1 MGVKP
6 CLLNSAGR
14 KCFMVQGIS
23 STIFRK
29 AATDKAEEGFCA
41 RGVFN
46 ILTALGIPC
55 TSGDA
60 HTWKTTL
67 PQNGWKL
74 VHGRPED
81 APVGA
86 VLVFDRN
93 KNYMNLPEKDRS
105 GRRFG
110 HVEVVAERD
119 GQRMYVSD
127 EPRENWGGSV
137 RGNFVGYYVH
147 PDLGNMTNGDKP
159 ERKIIEAVAS
169 NAHSNAPE
177 GARRSP
183 RKPETLS
190 AAFNFD
196 AGALE
201 NMNFGQILMLIFEK
215 LLGIDMTKLIRN
227 KPGELDGPVV
237 DISKGA
243 DRAVPATEQ
252 APGTELP
259 ATLKT

>member
-1 MGVKP
+1 
-6 CLLNSAGR
+6 
-14 KCFMVQGIS
+14 MVQGIS
-23 STIFRK
+23 DKIFRK
-29 AATDKAEEGFCA
+29 AATDNAEGGYCA

-46 ILTALGIPC
+46 ILTTLGLPC

-60 HTWKTTL
+60 HTWKASL
-67 PQNGWKL
+67 PKNGWQL

-93 KNYMNLPEKDRS
+93 KGYRNLPEDDRS

-110 HVEVVAERD
+110 HVEVVAESN

-127 EPRENWGGSV
+127 APRKNWGGSV
-137 RGNFVGYYVH
+137 PGNYVGYYVH
-147 PDLGNMTNGDKP
+147 PDLGSVTNNNKP
-159 ERKIIEAVAS
+159 GRGVIEAVANS
-169 NAHSNAPE
+169 AHSKRASSRDDGRA
-177 GARRSP
+177 GARP
-183 RKPETLS
+183 DALS

-201 NMNFGQILMLIFEK
+201 NMNFGQILMLLFEA
-215 LLGIDMTKLIRN
+215 LLGMDMSKMIRN

-237 DISKGA
+237 DVSPKP
-243 DRAVPATEQ
+243 DVPA
-252 APGTELP
+252 ELP
-259 ATLKT
+259 PTIRT